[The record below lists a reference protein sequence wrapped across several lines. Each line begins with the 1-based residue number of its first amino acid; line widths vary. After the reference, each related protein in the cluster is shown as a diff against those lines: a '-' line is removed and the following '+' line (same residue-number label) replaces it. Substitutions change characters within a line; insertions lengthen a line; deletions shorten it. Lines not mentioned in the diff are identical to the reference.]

1 MRLWFDDAE
10 IETIA
15 LDELTKANLLPAA
28 DATDLS
34 INIERFL
41 ERHLKVRLDRHADL
55 PADVL
60 GVTHFERTRPPRV
73 EINRDLTG
81 SALDDDDPAPGM
93 VGRWRAT
100 LAHEA
105 AHVLL
110 HRILFDVDDMQR
122 GLFREQSPTRVGGN
136 LMRCLKRDLTFR
148 RVSDWREIQANRGM
162 AALLMPRT
170 LFIAAA
176 RVVLDVAGGAVTA
189 GSPKHAALV
198 QDLAGTFNVS
208 RQAASIRLETLGIL
222 TPRGQGSLTL

>member
-1 MRLWFDDAE
+1 LRLWFDDAE

-15 LDELTKANLLPAA
+15 LDELSKANLLPAT
-28 DATDLS
+28 DATDLA

-41 ERHLKVRLDRHADL
+41 ERHLNVRLDQYADL

-60 GVTHFERTRPPRV
+60 GVTHFERGRPPRV

-81 SALDDDDPAPGM
+81 SALDDDDPEPGT

-122 GLFREQSPTRVGGN
+122 GLFREQAPPRAAGN
-136 LMRCLKRDLTFR
+136 LMRCLKRDLSFR
-148 RVSDWREIQANRGM
+148 RVSDWREFQANRGM

-176 RVVLDVAGGAVTA
+176 RAALDAAGGPVTA
-189 GSPKHAALV
+189 GSPEHAALV

-208 RQAASIRLETLGIL
+208 RQAVSIRLDTLGIL
-222 TPRGQGSLTL
+222 TPRAQGSLTL